1 MNQVPIVRV
10 PAGVQWSALSERG
23 IRAALREG
31 DVVLALFAPVAI
43 YICFYIPLRK
53 SMSATGIDFAQYL
66 LPLVAVYAMFF
77 TAMFAA
83 DRAGREVAGGMA
95 TRLRSLP
102 VRPWVP
108 VAARMSANL
117 LRGCAALTSALV
129 VGIAFGFRFH
139 DPATALVFIAVTLAF
154 GAAVVIAADALGTA
168 TRNPELGGTVL
179 FVPQLL
185 LIMTST
191 GFVPAEGFPGWIQ
204 GWARNQPVSQVTSAL
219 RGLAE
224 GRYPSELGVAALWIA
239 GLLIVGAFL
248 ATRAEGRR
256 A

>member
-1 MNQVPIVRV
+1 MNPTAPERV
-10 PAGVQWSALSERG
+10 PAGMQWTALSERG

-31 DVVLALFAPVAI
+31 DVVLAVAAPVAF
-43 YICFYIPLRK
+43 YVCFYVPLRK

-66 LPLVAVYAMFF
+66 LPLIAVYAMFF
-77 TAMFAA
+77 TAMFAG

-102 VRPWVP
+102 VRPWIP

-117 LRGCAALTSALV
+117 VRGVAALSGALI
-129 VGIAFGFRFH
+129 VGSLFGFRFH
-139 DPATALVFIAVTLAF
+139 DVGSALVFVAVALAF
-154 GAAVVIAADALGTA
+154 GAAVVIGADALGTA

-179 FVPQLL
+179 FAPQLL
-185 LIMTST
+185 LVMTST

-204 GWARNQPVSQVTSAL
+204 PWARNQPVSQVAAAL
-219 RGLAE
+219 RGLAD
-224 GRYPSELGVAALWIA
+224 GRYTGELGIAAAWIA
-239 GLLIVGAFL
+239 GLFVLGALL
-248 ATRAEGRR
+248 AVRAEGRR